1 MICST
6 ISPVPATGFSQ
17 IESGSASRT
26 TVAADLPLYTA
37 ASQTR

>member
-26 TVAADLPLYTA
+26 TVAADFPLCTA

>member
-6 ISPVPATGFSQ
+6 IAPVPATGFNQ
-17 IESGSASRT
+17 IESGCASRT
-26 TVAADLPLYTA
+26 TVAADFPLFTA